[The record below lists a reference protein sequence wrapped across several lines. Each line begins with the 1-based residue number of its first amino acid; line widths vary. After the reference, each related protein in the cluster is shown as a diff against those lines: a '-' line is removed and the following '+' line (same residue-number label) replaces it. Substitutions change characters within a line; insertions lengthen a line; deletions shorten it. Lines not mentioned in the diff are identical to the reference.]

1 MDDAQRLD
9 GVSDFLLELLTE
21 EIPAPMQSRAADE
34 LRARLE
40 AALAVAL
47 GADSLSGVAVD
58 AFVTPRRLAAIVRG
72 LPEAS
77 AAAREERR
85 GPRPDAPAKAIE
97 GFARAAG
104 VAVDALVTRNDPKG
118 SFFYA
123 VIDTPG
129 RAMVDVLA
137 DVVGTA
143 LTSFPWPKSMRWG
156 AASASMDSPRWV
168 RPLTGV
174 VALLGADVVPLTVLG
189 LAAGRVTRGHRFM
202 GAGEIV
208 VRAAETWAQQLRDAY
223 VLVDAGERRA
233 RVRDGA
239 RAAAAAEGLVLVDDD
254 GLVAENAGLTEWPVP
269 LLGRFDPAFLDVP
282 REAIQLTMRTN
293 QKYFACVEPGGALAP
308 AFVCV
313 ANLEAADGGAG
324 IVAGNAR
331 VLAARLSDARFFYE
345 QDVREW
351 TANGDVWDRL
361 APKLERVVF
370 HEKLGSMRDKAER
383 VTRLARWLVESGAV
397 GGAVGGGAPPPNP
410 PHKGEGLDRS
420 QSDALPLVGRVGVGV
435 TQPGASPT
443 LADMAERA
451 CRLAKLDLVSAMVG
465 EFPELQGV
473 MGGHYARAAG
483 EAEAV
488 AAAVAGHY
496 RPVGPG
502 DAVPVDPVGVAV
514 ALADKLDG
522 IVAFWSIGEK
532 PSGSRDPYALRRSA
546 LGFVRLVLKNSLRVS
561 LLALV
566 DETWEPVLTDTAKA
580 ESGALTN
587 LVAEA
592 SRLGVATISPPSAH
606 ARGFS
611 QIRGFATAHD
621 TMSFEVFDWLTD
633 RLKIQQREAEVRP
646 DLIDAV
652 FALGGEDDLVRLLA
666 RVRALQGFVG
676 TDDGANL
683 ISGYRRA
690 ANILSIEA
698 KRDGVAR
705 FEGPREPTPSAPSG
719 HLPRVAGEEALAAV
733 LGPVAHEA
741 ADAVAR
747 EDFTAAMAALARL
760 RQPIDAFFEG
770 VMVNDPVPE
779 VRLAR
784 LALLQRFVD
793 AVHQVA
799 DFSRIEG

>member
-21 EIPAPMQSRAADE
+21 EIPARMQSRAADE
-34 LRARLE
+34 LRARLQ
-40 AALAVAL
+40 AALAGAL

-85 GPRPDAPAKAIE
+85 GPRADAPAKAIE

-104 VAVDALVTRNDPKG
+104 VAMDALVTRNDPKG
-118 SFFYA
+118 SFLYA

-129 RAMVDVLA
+129 RAMADVLA

-143 LTSFPWPKSMRWG
+143 LTSFPWLKSMRWG

-174 VALLGADVVPLTVLG
+174 VALLGADVVSLTVLG

-208 VRAAETWAQQLRDAY
+208 VRAAETWAEQLRDAY
-223 VLVDAGERRA
+223 VLVDADERRA

-239 RAAAAAEGLVLVDDD
+239 RAAAAAAGLVLVDDD

-293 QKYFACVEPGGALAP
+293 QKYFACVDAEGALAP

-331 VLAARLSDARFFYE
+331 VLAARLADARFFYE
-345 QDVREW
+345 QDVRAW

-383 VTRLARWLVESGAV
+383 VGRLARWLVESGAV
-397 GGAVGGGAPPPNP
+397 
-410 PHKGEGLDRS
+410 
-420 QSDALPLVGRVGVGV
+420 
-435 TQPGASPT
+435 PGADP
-443 LADMAERA
+443 AAAERA
-451 CRLAKLDLVSAMVG
+451 GRLAKLDLVSAMVG

-483 EAEAV
+483 EGETV

-502 DAVPVDPVGVAV
+502 DFVPREPVSVAV
-514 ALADKLDG
+514 ALADKLDTLVG
-522 IVAFWSIGEK
+522 FFAVGEV
-532 PSGSRDPYALRRSA
+532 PTGSRDPYALRRAA
-546 LGFVRLVLKNSLRVS
+546 LGIIELIRSSTIRLGLDK
-561 LLALV
+561 
-566 DETWEPVLTDTAKA
+566 PIIDTALQVILVEGEKKDDFWM
-580 ESGALTN
+580 ALNAFETITGVD
-587 LVAEA
+587 VAEH
-592 SRLGVATISPPSAH
+592 LPSPWGQNLDQRAAKKVWAIVTR
-606 ARGFS
+606 ARSVVPFL
-611 QIRGFATAHD
+611 I
-621 TMSFEVFDWLTD
+621 E
-633 RLKIQQREAEVRP
+633 RLKVQQREAGVRH

-652 FALGGEDDLVRLLA
+652 FALGGEDDIVRLLA

-676 TDDGANL
+676 TEYDANL
-683 ISGYRRA
+683 LAGYKRA
-690 ANILSIEA
+690 ANILAIEA
-698 KRDGVAR
+698 KKDGVER
-705 FEGPREPTPSAPSG
+705 FGDVSEPTPSAPSG